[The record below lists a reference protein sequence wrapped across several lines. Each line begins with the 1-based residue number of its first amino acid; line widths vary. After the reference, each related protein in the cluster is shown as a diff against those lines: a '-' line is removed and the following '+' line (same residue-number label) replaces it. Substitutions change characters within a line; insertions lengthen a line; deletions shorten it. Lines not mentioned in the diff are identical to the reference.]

1 MNKLLTATIVGL
13 GVSSVGFISHSA
25 DAAENTQGT
34 PQVEQQQQQ
43 TQEAK
48 GYSYGSYFTKDA
60 QGNYHHTLDGNWNQ
74 SMFDNHEYQFTLTD
88 SEGATHYFYFPQSA
102 LIQNYQQDDNN
113 YSPSASSEEVQK
125 EGYDVNATP
134 SAEDKAKNPNA
145 AKAEDNNN
153 TQNAQNNNQNTQA
166 QDTTSADEVSSAQ
179 GNETSN
185 TVASEDN
192 TTNNTSASLQN
203 NQNTQSASTYN
214 QSSGEES
221 NVQSQN
227 ATSNT
232 QQPQTAQAPEVN
244 NTQDN
249 AGDSSEG
256 NTTEAPD
263 TSDNGDGAHAQ
274 DARWLT
280 KYPKLQEYGQYHG
293 GGAHYGVDY
302 GMPEN
307 TPVYSLTDGTVTQAG
322 WSNYGGGNQVTIQE
336 KNSDNY
342 QWYMHMNKLNVQQGQ
357 SVNAGDQIGQSG
369 STGNSTAPHL
379 HFQRMQGGVGNEY
392 SVNPDSYTNSKQ

>member
-13 GVSSVGFISHSA
+13 GVSSVGLISHSA
-25 DAAENTQGT
+25 DAAEQTQGT

-43 TQEAK
+43 TK

-102 LIQNYQQDDNN
+102 LSQSYQQDDNN
-113 YSPSASSEEVQK
+113 YSHNASNAEVHN
-125 EGYDVNATP
+125 EGYDVNETP
-134 SAEDKAKNPNA
+134 SAQDKAQNPND
-145 AKAEDNNN
+145 AEATTENTTSNNSADSQNN
-153 TQNAQNNNQNTQA
+153 TATTQ
-166 QDTTSADEVSSAQ
+166 
-179 GNETSN
+179 
-185 TVASEDN
+185 N
-192 TTNNTSASLQN
+192 TTNTQVN
-203 NQNTQSASTYN
+203 NQAQGASTYN
-214 QSSGEES
+214 QSNGQVS
-221 NVQSQN
+221 NTQSQN
-227 ATSNT
+227 ATSSAQT
-232 QQPQTAQAPEVN
+232 PQTAQAPQTN
-244 NTQDN
+244 YAQDN
-249 AGDSSEG
+249 AGGSSEG
-256 NTTEAPD
+256 NTTQSPD
-263 TSDNGDGAHAQ
+263 TSDNGDGAKAQ
-274 DARWLT
+274 DASWLT
-280 KYPKLQEYGQYHG
+280 KHPKLQEYGQYHG

-357 SVNAGDQIGQSG
+357 NVNAGDQIGQSG

-379 HFQRMQGGVGNEY
+379 HFQRMQGGVGNQY
-392 SVNPDSYTNSKQ
+392 SVNPDSYINSKQ

>member
-25 DAAENTQGT
+25 DAAENTQNT

-48 GYSYGSYFTKDA
+48 GYSYGSYFTKDE

-102 LIQNYQQDDNN
+102 LSQNYQQDDNN

-145 AKAEDNNN
+145 AQEADNY
-153 TQNAQNNNQNTQA
+153 TAQNVQNNNQNTQA
-166 QDTTSADEVSSAQ
+166 QD
-179 GNETSN
+179 
-185 TVASEDN
+185 
-192 TTNNTSASLQN
+192 SASVGTQN
-203 NQNTQSASTYN
+203 NQSTQAQNASTYN
-214 QSSGEES
+214 QSSGQES
-221 NVQSQN
+221 NMQSQS

-249 AGDSSEG
+249 VGGSSEG

-263 TSDNGDGAHAQ
+263 TNDNGDGAHAQ
-274 DARWLT
+274 DASWLT
-280 KYPKLQEYGQYHG
+280 KHPKLQEYGQYHS

-307 TPVYSLTDGTVTQAG
+307 TPVYSLTDGKVTQAG

-336 KNSDNY
+336 ENSDNY

-357 SVNAGDQIGQSG
+357 NVNAGDQIGQSG

-392 SVNPDSYTNSKQ
+392 SVNPDSYINSKQ

>member
-25 DAAENTQGT
+25 DAAENTQNT

-102 LIQNYQQDDNN
+102 LSQNYQQDDNN
-113 YSPSASSEEVQK
+113 YSPSASSEEVQR

-145 AKAEDNNN
+145 AQAADNY
-153 TQNAQNNNQNTQA
+153 TAQNVQNNNQNTQA
-166 QDTTSADEVSSAQ
+166 QD
-179 GNETSN
+179 
-185 TVASEDN
+185 
-192 TTNNTSASLQN
+192 SASVGTQN
-203 NQNTQSASTYN
+203 NQSTQAQNASTYN
-214 QSSGEES
+214 QSSGQES
-221 NVQSQN
+221 NMQSQS

-249 AGDSSEG
+249 AGGSSEG

-263 TSDNGDGAHAQ
+263 TNDNGDGAHAQ
-274 DARWLT
+274 DASWLT
-280 KYPKLQEYGQYHG
+280 KHPKLQEYGQYHG

-307 TPVYSLTDGTVTQAG
+307 TPVYSLTDGKVTQAG

-336 KNSDNY
+336 ENSDNY

-357 SVNAGDQIGQSG
+357 NVNAGDQIGQSG

-392 SVNPDSYTNSKQ
+392 SVNPDSYIN

>member
-25 DAAENTQGT
+25 DAAEQTQGT

-43 TQEAK
+43 QTK

-102 LIQNYQQDDNN
+102 LSQNYQQDDNN
-113 YSPSASSEEVQK
+113 YSHNASNAEVHN
-125 EGYDVNATP
+125 EGYGVNETP
-134 SAEDKAKNPNA
+134 SVQDKAQNPND
-145 AKAEDNNN
+145 AEATTENTTSNNN
-153 TQNAQNNNQNTQA
+153 TDPQNNTATTQNTTNTQVNNQA
-166 QDTTSADEVSSAQ
+166 QD
-179 GNETSN
+179 
-185 TVASEDN
+185 
-192 TTNNTSASLQN
+192 
-203 NQNTQSASTYN
+203 ASTYN
-214 QSSGEES
+214 QSNEQIS
-221 NVQSQN
+221 NTQSQN

-232 QQPQTAQAPEVN
+232 QTPQVAQAPQTN
-244 NTQDN
+244 NVQDN
-249 AGDSSEG
+249 AGGSSEG
-256 NTTEAPD
+256 TTTQTPD
-263 TSDNGDGAHAQ
+263 TSDNGDGAKAQ
-274 DARWLT
+274 DASWLT
-280 KYPKLQEYGQYHG
+280 KHPKLQEYGQYHG

-357 SVNAGDQIGQSG
+357 NVNAGDQIGQSG

-379 HFQRMQGGVGNEY
+379 HFQRMQGGIGNQY
-392 SVNPDSYTNSKQ
+392 SVNPDSYINSKQ